1 MKPKV
6 VIIGAG
12 ASGLYAC
19 YCLVTRGLT
28 ENIIILEA
36 EDRVGGRI
44 HTIPYNGHWLE
55 LGATWI
61 HGRGENL
68 LWKFVEEKQVK
79 SKGLIFFFRIC
90 RYLLNKHLFNRSS
103 QEIFCILYKFTLCKL
118 CVL

>member
-1 MKPKV
+1 MKSKV

-12 ASGLYAC
+12 ASGLYAA

-44 HTIPYNGHWLE
+44 NTIPFNGHWLE

-79 SKGLIFFFRIC
+79 AKEINIF
-90 RYLLNKHLFNRSS
+90 
-103 QEIFCILYKFTLCKL
+103 
-118 CVL
+118 

>member
-1 MKPKV
+1 MKPNV

-12 ASGLYAC
+12 ASGLYAA

-28 ENIIILEA
+28 ENIIVLEA

-44 HTIPYNGHWLE
+44 HSIPFNGHWLE

-68 LWKFVEEKQVK
+68 LWKFVEKKQVN
-79 SKGLIFFFRIC
+79 SKLIFHTTTYVCSVVVDTCRMNICLIDQIVFFC
-90 RYLLNKHLFNRSS
+90 MLH
-103 QEIFCILYKFTLCKL
+103 TLHKL
-118 CVL
+118 

>member
-1 MKPKV
+1 M
-6 VIIGAG
+6 
-12 ASGLYAC
+12 
-19 YCLVTRGLT
+19 TRGLT

-79 SKGLIFFFRIC
+79 PKGLPNIFFVYVLTYC
-90 RYLLNKHLFNRSS
+90 RYLLKKHLFKS
-103 QEIFCILYKFTLCKL
+103 
-118 CVL
+118 V

>member
-1 MKPKV
+1 MKPNV

-12 ASGLYAC
+12 ASGLYAA

-28 ENIIILEA
+28 ENIIVLEA

-44 HTIPYNGHWLE
+44 HSIPFNGHWLE

-68 LWKFVEEKQVK
+68 LWKFVEKKQVK
-79 SKGLIFFFRIC
+79 SKLIFHTTYVYVI
-90 RYLLNKHLFNRSS
+90 SM
-103 QEIFCILYKFTLCKL
+103 
-118 CVL
+118 

>member
-1 MKPKV
+1 MKPNV

-12 ASGLYAC
+12 ASGLYAA

-28 ENIIILEA
+28 ENIIVLEA

-44 HTIPYNGHWLE
+44 HSIPFNGHWLE

-68 LWKFVEEKQVK
+68 LWKFVEKKQVN
-79 SKGLIFFFRIC
+79 SKLIFHTTTYVMNICLIDQIVFFC
-90 RYLLNKHLFNRSS
+90 ML
-103 QEIFCILYKFTLCKL
+103 QILIHAFIK
-118 CVL
+118 